1 MAPEEVPGI
10 PETSLE
16 EIPPPT
22 RTPTDPEKE
31 GDALFLGMNAAGDAI
46 EQSETLSD
54 TALAVVIPMKGDG
67 DRQCDRGFHGGK
79 EIGLF

>member
-10 PETSLE
+10 PGTSLE

-22 RTPTDPEKE
+22 RTPTDPEK
-31 GDALFLGMNAAGDAI
+31 GGGALLLGMNTAGDAI
-46 EQSETLSD
+46 EHSEILSD
-54 TALAVVIPMKGDG
+54 TAPAVVIPMKGDG
-67 DRQCDRGFHGGK
+67 DRQCDSGFHERK